1 MTTFKAISPVLM
13 QVLSIWK
20 PGQVKTP
27 SIKMHRLP
35 ACPCLQRNKVEE
47 MQSAL
52 DDSLAAAAEAAS
64 APGGNIE
71 LVQQLSERLNQ
82 AGRREAAYVEQ
93 LDVLRAECWGLGE
106 QLREAHLELE
116 AEGEL
121 WDEGLSGDDSDW
133 QPPAGQQYGRRG
145 APPMPPL
152 GITPWKRS
160 DGTFEPSKLRQLV
173 ELMAEHNLR
182 LHRMQSLLYAMVSL
196 FTDTSVEELHV
207 LCPMPSHGT
216 IWTAMQKASF
226 ARQEQLHNLA
236 CGQLFSIEA
245 DEGPYKRKKNLM
257 VLIVLPT
264 GGRFFV
270 SGHTIT
276 STSAACQLRSIE
288 CSIADNNWQVLGV
301 KSGTGRDKEYW

>member
-27 SIKMHRLP
+27 SIKMHCLP
-35 ACPCLQRNKVEE
+35 ACPCLHRNKVEE

-116 AEGEL
+116 AEGSCGMRGSVVMTLIGSHQRASSTAGVGHHPCPL
-121 WDEGLSGDDSDW
+121 WASRHGSAVTARLS
-133 QPPAGQQYGRRG
+133 PA
-145 APPMPPL
+145 
-152 GITPWKRS
+152 S
-160 DGTFEPSKLRQLV
+160 S
-173 ELMAEHNLR
+173 
-182 LHRMQSLLYAMVSL
+182 
-196 FTDTSVEELHV
+196 
-207 LCPMPSHGT
+207 
-216 IWTAMQKASF
+216 ASWW
-226 ARQEQLHNLA
+226 
-236 CGQLFSIEA
+236 S
-245 DEGPYKRKKNLM
+245 
-257 VLIVLPT
+257 
-264 GGRFFV
+264 
-270 SGHTIT
+270 
-276 STSAACQLRSIE
+276 
-288 CSIADNNWQVLGV
+288 
-301 KSGTGRDKEYW
+301 